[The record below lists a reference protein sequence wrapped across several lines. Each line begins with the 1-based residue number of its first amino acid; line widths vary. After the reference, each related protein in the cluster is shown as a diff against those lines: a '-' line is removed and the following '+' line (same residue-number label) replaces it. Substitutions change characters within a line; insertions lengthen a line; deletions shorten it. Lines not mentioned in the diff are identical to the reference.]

1 MSEYRPHKWQ
11 VVKLT
16 HGNVSHY
23 RVFAC
28 WYGGYAHGDSWKLNS
43 GITKVTEDE
52 EFYYFEGSSGSVY
65 VCHKE
70 CYGANMYGRGVLN
83 TMMITQLN
91 NGVNME
97 LLPEETNFMELKY
110 D

>member
-1 MSEYRPHKWQ
+1 MSTYSPDKWQ
-11 VVKLT
+11 IVKIT
-16 HGNVSHY
+16 HGDASHY

-28 WYGGYAHGDSWKLNS
+28 WYGGYTSGDSWKMNS

-52 EFYYFEGSSGSVY
+52 DFYHFEGFSGSVY

-70 CYGANMYGRGVLN
+70 CYGSNMYGRGVLT
-83 TMMITQLN
+83 TMMEN
-91 NGVNME
+91 YAKDGVFIE